1 MKDYLY
7 DSNFLKQL
15 DYNHNKKLNV
25 RITALDLSDFPKE
38 QITGLVTGGSINID
52 GASAV
57 RRSCSLTLSAAAAAN
72 EELPLITDTYWCYN
86 NKFKMEIG
94 LNNEINPKYPDIIW
108 FDMGIYLITSFSK
121 SRSTNA
127 YNISISGKD
136 KMARLNGDISG
147 HIMAGTDFG
156 TEEFLDR
163 ATGKITITKLTIPT
177 IIRNAIKVYGQERD
191 ENIIINDLED
201 TAFELWE
208 YRGDK
213 PMYLILK
220 PADQYPEV
228 INMTFTKPDEIDD
241 TFKYYSFNTLDADYN
256 DKDSLGTISF
266 GNYDCYVAKIEY
278 GETAGY
284 HQTPLVY
291 NADLILNAGETVTGL
306 LDKIKAMLGNFE
318 YFYDLNGRFV
328 FQKKHTYV
336 QELFSPVTGGFVE
349 PTMLS
354 TPYAY
359 KFEDE
364 ELFTA
369 ISNSPKID
377 NVKND
382 FSVWGTRKG
391 AGGADLPIHVR
402 YALQTRPANYM
413 SPWGRYKR
421 KANLYYIKTAE
432 IDFTNLP
439 QEKRQQVFEQYK
451 SMTELWS
458 KQEDLDTFY
467 KVLDIEKY
475 YDSLKYYTITAS
487 YTDSEGSLSEY
498 HIADTGV
505 SAYKQYDAYEDQ
517 TNYYQKNLDGSY
529 TQLEKPIQ
537 SGLDLSNLW
546 ECLTQP
552 NTNYDSSIV
561 PYQEVIYQMAV
572 DFYAHNQDTDFLLKL
587 AEANPQFP
595 EGKTGYEQ
603 YYIDMQGFWRQLY
616 NPDAEERE
624 DGLLYDEILDLTYYP
639 ELKGEE
645 RHPDAYWNTAI
656 HSDPN
661 SLNFWFNLFDSSGE
675 LRKYNIEN
683 IGTRSKVVN
692 ENSVKSIYYRE
703 TPEVQFIVMPKENN
717 EYKNDSAYSP
727 IWIQENMEQ
736 MFYRSAQGASAIDKV
751 NDLIYQHTLISEAI
765 TLTSIPIYYLQPNTR
780 IHIKDQGD
788 CTVDKISYNLNYNG
802 TMSLTCNKIFKGGI

>member
-72 EELPLITDTYWCYN
+72 EKLPLITDTYWCYN
-86 NKFKMEIG
+86 NKFKLEIG
-94 LNNEINPKYPDIIW
+94 LNNEINSKYPDIIW
-108 FDMGIYLITSFSK
+108 FDMGIYLITNFSK

-156 TEEFLDR
+156 TEEFIDR
-163 ATGKITITKLTIPT
+163 ATGNITITKLTIPT

-213 PMYLILK
+213 PMYLILSWEGGNTI
-220 PADQYPEV
+220 PQV
-228 INMTFTKPDEIDD
+228 INMTFSEPQWREGTTDI
-241 TFKYYSFNTLDADYN
+241 KYYSFNTLDDNYN
-256 DKDSLGTISF
+256 DDATELDFNGRTCK
-266 GNYDCYVAKIEY
+266 VAKIEY

-291 NADLILNAGETVTGL
+291 NADLILNAGETVRGL
-306 LDKIKAMLGNFE
+306 LDKLKAMLGDFE

-328 FQKKHTYV
+328 FQKKKTYV
-336 QELFSPVTGGFVE
+336 QELFSPVTGDFVE

-354 TPYAY
+354 TPYTY

-402 YALQTRPANYM
+402 YALQTRPTEYVSA
-413 SPWGRYKR
+413 WARY
-421 KANLYYIKTAE
+421 E
-432 IDFTNLP
+432 QIDDTL
-439 QEKRQQVFEQYK
+439 V
-451 SMTELWS
+451 L
-458 KQEDLDTFY
+458 KQEAGR
-467 KVLDIEKY
+467 I
-475 YDSLKYYTITAS
+475 YTVS
-487 YTDSEGSLSEY
+487 KGDEEY
-498 HIADTGV
+498 P
-505 SAYKQYDAYEDQ
+505 E
-517 TNYYQKNLDGSY
+517 L
-529 TQLEKPIQ
+529 
-537 SGLDLSNLW
+537 
-546 ECLTQP
+546 
-552 NTNYDSSIV
+552 
-561 PYQEVIYQMAV
+561 IYQMAI
-572 DFYAHNQDTDFLLKL
+572 DFYAHNQDADFLLKL

-603 YYIDMQGFWRQLY
+603 YYIDMQAFWRQLY
-616 NPDAEERE
+616 NPEATEEK
-624 DGLLYDEILDLTYYP
+624 DGYLYDRLLDITYY
-639 ELKGEE
+639 KDG
-645 RHPDAYWNTAI
+645 DDKYWNTAI

-675 LRKYNIEN
+675 LCKYNIEN

-717 EYKNDSAYSP
+717 EYKNDGAYSP

-751 NDLIYQHTLISEAI
+751 NDLIYQHTLISEAV

-780 IHIKDQGD
+780 IYIKGQGD
-788 CTVDKISYNLNYNG
+788 CTLDKISYNLNYNG

>member
-38 QITGLVTGGSINID
+38 QITGLVTGGSINVD

-72 EELPLITDTYWCYN
+72 EKLPIITDTYWCYN
-86 NKFKMEIG
+86 NKFKLEIG

-108 FDMGIYLITSFSK
+108 FDMGVYLITSFSK

-156 TEEFLDR
+156 TEEFIDR
-163 ATGKITITKLTIPT
+163 ATGNITITKLTIPT

-191 ENIIINDLED
+191 ENIVINDLED

-220 PADQYPEV
+220 SGGQYPQV
-228 INMTFTKPDEIDD
+228 INMTFTKPNEIND
-241 TFKYYSFNTLDADYN
+241 TFKYYSFNSLDADYN
-256 DKDSLGTISF
+256 DEETLGIVSF
-266 GNYDCYVAKIEY
+266 GNHDCYVAKIEY

-328 FQKKHTYV
+328 FQKKKTYV
-336 QELFSPVTGGFVE
+336 QDLFSPVTGDFVE
-349 PTMLS
+349 PTMVS
-354 TPYAY
+354 TPYSY
-359 KFEDE
+359 KFENE

-391 AGGADLPIHVR
+391 AGDAELPIHVR
-402 YALQTRPANYM
+402 YALQARPTRYV
-413 SPWGRYKR
+413 SPWARYEVVEGEVILKQGV
-421 KANLYYIKTAE
+421 NTVYTTDE
-432 IDFTNLP
+432 
-439 QEKRQQVFEQYK
+439 FEYP
-451 SMTELWS
+451 EL
-458 KQEDLDTFY
+458 
-467 KVLDIEKY
+467 
-475 YDSLKYYTITAS
+475 
-487 YTDSEGSLSEY
+487 
-498 HIADTGV
+498 
-505 SAYKQYDAYEDQ
+505 
-517 TNYYQKNLDGSY
+517 
-529 TQLEKPIQ
+529 
-537 SGLDLSNLW
+537 
-546 ECLTQP
+546 
-552 NTNYDSSIV
+552 
-561 PYQEVIYQMAV
+561 IYQMAI
-572 DFYAHNQDTDFLLKL
+572 DFYAHNQDADFLLQI
-587 AEANPQFP
+587 ANANPQFP
-595 EGKTGYEQ
+595 DGQTGYEQ

-616 NPDAEERE
+616 NPEASVVE
-624 DGLLYDEILDLTYYP
+624 DSDYLYDEVLDLTYYP
-639 ELKGEE
+639 KLKDGEN
-645 RHPDAYWNTAI
+645 HPDAYWNTAI
-656 HSDPN
+656 HTDPN

-692 ENSVKSIYYRE
+692 ESSVKSIYYRE
-703 TPEVQFIVMPKENN
+703 TPEVQFIVMPKEND
-717 EYKNDSAYSP
+717 EYTAGSYSP

-751 NDLIYQHTLISEAI
+751 NDLIYQHTLISEAV

-780 IHIKDQGD
+780 IYIEGQGD
-788 CTVDKISYNLNYNG
+788 CTLDKISYNLNYNG